1 MKQLLFAIAITIS
14 LIGCTNQKN
23 LMSISSV
30 NDVERVNFN
39 SPKNVLIDVRTPE
52 EYAEGHLPH
61 AINIDVNGD
70 DFEEKIK
77 KLNPNKNY
85 FVYCRSGKRSTLATE
100 TMNGLGFMK
109 VANLKDGFISYKKR
123 NKS

>member
-1 MKQLLFAIAITIS
+1 MKQFLFVIVITIS

-109 VANLKDGFISYKKR
+109 VANLKDGFISYKK
-123 NKS
+123 KE

>member
-109 VANLKDGFISYKKR
+109 VANLKDGFISYKK
-123 NKS
+123 KE